1 MTELNELQNFSK
13 IINLLEENYGKKLSD
28 KIFRIWYEELK
39 DYDREILKDAV
50 IKCIKEYSYFPTIN
64 QVKEKMEFRSQYR
77 WIWWIQNLNI

>member
-39 DYDREILKDAV
+39 DYDGEILKEAV

-77 WIWWIQNLNI
+77 WI